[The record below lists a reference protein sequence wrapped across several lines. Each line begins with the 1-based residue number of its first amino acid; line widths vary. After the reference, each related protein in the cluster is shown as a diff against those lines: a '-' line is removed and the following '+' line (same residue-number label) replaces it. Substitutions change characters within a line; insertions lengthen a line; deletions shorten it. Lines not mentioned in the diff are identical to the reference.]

1 MITLRLATHRRDLA
15 SIMGISQPVLARA
28 VKETRHDL
36 ADLGRPVS
44 AAPIKATTAEALLAL
59 IGRTST
65 PEMLH

>member
-1 MITLRLATHRRDLA
+1 
-15 SIMGISQPVLARA
+15 MGISQPVLARA